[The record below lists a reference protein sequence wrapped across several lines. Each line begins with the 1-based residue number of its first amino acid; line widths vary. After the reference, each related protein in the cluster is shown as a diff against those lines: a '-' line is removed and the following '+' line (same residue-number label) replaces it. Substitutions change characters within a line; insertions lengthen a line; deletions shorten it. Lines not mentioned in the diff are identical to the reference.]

1 MRGRIETKNKK
12 ALAETLSASLDITK
26 KSATEIIELVFDDI
40 KETLGKGGKVDI
52 AGFGKFEVKVRK
64 ARIGI
69 NPSTKEKI
77 NIEASKSASFKAS
90 KALKEIVK

>member
-1 MRGRIETKNKK
+1 MEVTIMSETKNKK
-12 ALAETLSASLDITK
+12 ALAENLSASLDITK

-40 KETLGKGGKVDI
+40 KETLGKG
-52 AGFGKFEVKVRK
+52 GKFEVKVRK